1 MSWKKDTDMLKKI
14 QNETITCQ
22 CGHRIRMT
30 GRCKKLECNWCH
42 RMVYF
47 DKQEQ
52 KKNEFKNKMR
62 SILNENNKYSNST
75 I

>member
-1 MSWKKDTDMLKKI
+1 MSWKEDTDRLRQI
-14 QNETITCQ
+14 QNETVTCI

-42 RMVYF
+42 RMVYL

-52 KKNEFKNKMR
+52 EKNIFKERMREKLYGKYVYEFR
-62 SILNENNKYSNST
+62 
-75 I
+75 